1 MNFPYFNNEKNKSS
15 NENKLA
21 ESNAPILRKKDNQW
35 YPVNRELTNL

>member
-1 MNFPYFNNEKNKSS
+1 MNFPYFNNEKDKSS
-15 NENKLA
+15 NEKLA